1 MGDLQPLPDELNRP
15 ELFNQPRRTKARRGV
30 SVCYRGKT
38 LLSTVDPVSP
48 AERTAEAAPL
58 RDSTLYFCPS
68 PLFGYGLTRLLERIG
83 AGGLDSAVL
92 CTEADRELLALSL
105 DGADS
110 TIPPLLDQARF
121 SIMGIAEAGS
131 RPGETTEESAE
142 RICTFV
148 RQRWGSRRF
157 RRLEVL
163 RFSGAWRLYPELYAA
178 IAESL
183 RGAIATDWSNAMT
196 LVKLGR
202 RYIRNFIR
210 NLACVPRTLPLSSLS
225 FGMEPVLVLG
235 AGPSLDSFL
244 DSLGKADRRPFR
256 IVCVDTVIPCL
267 KARNIW
273 PDLVIALESQHWNL
287 RDFVGARGWKAPL
300 AMDLSALPATAR
312 VLEGPCYTF
321 FTPWTGMAFFE
332 RLEAA
337 GLLPDRFPPLGSVG
351 LCAVA
356 AALKLSRGPVIVC
369 GVDFSFTTD
378 SYHAR
383 STPGH
388 REKLRGQNRFRTVL
402 NQAAAFRS
410 GAFAALSKSGRPVRS
425 DPAMRTYRDL
435 FEREFAGES
444 RLKDVEGSGLP
455 LGLPTLSPKE
465 ALAIL
470 RAGPA
475 GPENPEVENPVA
487 GKAEVMKAGAGNP
500 PGDRAAGLREFIDR
514 ERGALQQLLGILRG
528 DSAAAPGEIEALLD
542 FCDYLWAHFPECA
555 AAGRRPPG
563 TDTVFLKRIRAEIE
577 PFIGLMEI
585 ALQEIGCEA
594 VPKTG

>member
-1 MGDLQPLPDELNRP
+1 
-15 ELFNQPRRTKARRGV
+15 V
-30 SVCYRGKT
+30 
-38 LLSTVDPVSP
+38 
-48 AERTAEAAPL
+48 
-58 RDSTLYFCPS
+58 
-68 PLFGYGLTRLLERIG
+68 
-83 AGGLDSAVL
+83 
-92 CTEADRELLALSL
+92 EADRELLALSL

-110 TIPPLLDQARF
+110 AIPALIGRPRF
-121 SIMGIAEAGS
+121 SMLGIAEAGP
-131 RPGETTEESAE
+131 RPGESAGESAE
-142 RICTFV
+142 RLCAFV

-178 IAESL
+178 IAEAL
-183 RGAIATDWSNAMT
+183 RSAIATDWANAMT

-210 NLACVPRTLPLSSLS
+210 NLACIPRTLPVSSLS
-225 FGMEPVLVLG
+225 FGTRPVLVLG
-235 AGPSLDSFL
+235 AGPSLDGFLDSFLGSFL
-244 DSLGKADRRPFR
+244 DSLGGAGGRPFR
-256 IVCVDTVIPCL
+256 IVCVDTAIPSL
-267 KARNIW
+267 RARNIR

-287 RDFVGARGWKAPL
+287 RDFVGARGWKAAL

-321 FTPWTGMAFFE
+321 FTPWTEMAFFG

-337 GLLPDRFPPLGSVG
+337 GLLPERFPPLGSVG
-351 LCAVA
+351 LSAVA
-356 AALKLSRGPVIVC
+356 AALKLSGGPVIVC
-369 GVDFSFTTD
+369 GLDFSFTAD

-402 NQAAAFRS
+402 NQAAAFRNS
-410 GAFAALSKSGRPVRS
+410 AFSVLSKSGRPVRS
-425 DPAMRTYRDL
+425 DPVMRNYRDL
-435 FEREFAGES
+435 FEREFAAET

-455 LGLPTLSPKE
+455 LGLSTLSPKE

-470 RAGPA
+470 QAGPA
-475 GPENPEVENPVA
+475 GPETPETMDAETENP
-487 GKAEVMKAGAGNP
+487 P
-500 PGDRAAGLREFIDR
+500 CDRAAGLREFIVG
-514 ERGALQQLLGILRG
+514 ELGALEQLLGILRG
-528 DSAAAPGEIEALLD
+528 DTAGAPGEIEALLD

-555 AAGRRPPG
+555 AAGRRPP

-585 ALQEIGCEA
+585 SLREIGRDDQWDDQWRGE
-594 VPKTG
+594 TGHKARS